1 MKPGRSR
8 TPRGQSDEFWSPRD
22 IIAELERLNGARY
35 VVDLAANT
43 ANTVAPNWYLG
54 KEGLYCADEA
64 GGPPHALL
72 REGAGSLSFD
82 WVDVINRV
90 ANGPAWLNS
99 PFSKPNLPAFTA
111 KAWEAAPLLAHP
123 LDLLIPVSTRAGSL
137 KRNGEEGWWRGVWQG
152 DVVGGHA
159 IHRGPLR
166 GQVLRF
172 DCTGYRKEIIF
183 LGYALRFLENGQ
195 PADGALGSHAVV
207 RLQSKTPG
215 QQAWRW

>member
-1 MKPGRSR
+1 MKPGRGR
-8 TPRGQSDEFWSPRD
+8 TPRGQADEFWTPRD
-22 IIAELERLNGARY
+22 IISELERLNGAKY
-35 VVDLAANT
+35 AVDLTAN
-43 ANTVAPNWYLG
+43 AENTVAPIFLG
-54 KEGLYCADEA
+54 LDGLHGPGDEH
-64 GGPPHALL
+64 GPSTIWLP
-72 REGAGSLSFD
+72 GAGSLSFD
-82 WVDVINRV
+82 WVDAINRV
-90 ANGPAWLNS
+90 GTGPGWCNS
-99 PFSKPNLPAFTA
+99 PFSKPNLPAFTG

-123 LDLLIPVSTRAGSL
+123 LDLLIPVSPRA
-137 KRNGEEGWWRGVWQG
+137 EWWRGVWQG

-172 DCTGYRKEIIF
+172 DCIGYRKEIIF
-183 LGYALRFLENGQ
+183 LGYALRFLENGK